1 MREDTEALLL
11 GRGASKMCLGG
22 PLLAAKIGTT
32 FGGITFGMTDHFWHD
47 RLLLPLGCFHP
58 CSLAGQH
65 FDPITSPE
73 SLEGATN

>member
-32 FGGITFGMTDHFWHD
+32 FGKGGPPLAAKSGPGDHFWGDHFWHD
-47 RLLLPLGCFHP
+47 RPLL
-58 CSLAGQH
+58 A
-65 FDPITSPE
+65 
-73 SLEGATN
+73 